1 MRRAIV
7 LLAAL
12 AITAALAWLLLG
24 PSLRRET
31 PAPAPAAPVEAATP
45 ASKLASE
52 PIESAPAAQRE
63 EIAAPAQPP
72 QAAQDAHLIVLCRAK
87 ETGAPLAN
95 QDVHL
100 AGGDVRNG
108 AIPQASGAQGKL
120 NEIVTT
126 GADGR
131 AEFVLAAGIA
141 TQLSAYPKQRGGNAA
156 ARRELAALAP
166 GETREIVLEL
176 LTTNDARFCLRV
188 LSRETRQPIAAAE
201 VRGGP
206 SALETDADGRIDVP
220 CATWSILRLSILA
233 RGYAECAI
241 SAQAGHETPE
251 QALVILLDRS
261 CTLVGHLKDG
271 GNGHY
276 VLQALTEGY
285 RLQEQDPSR
294 LTGAILDVDDRSWR
308 AEFDATGR
316 AEIQGLPPNA
326 PLRVSLF
333 DGHKPLVEL
342 PERVTIAPGATREVE
357 LRAASTCTLSG
368 IVRDDAGQPVPD
380 QTLWLLRCERGV
392 RLILQSYEEDELVA
406 RAKTGA
412 DGRFVMPKVSAGTW
426 RLGPEAK
433 FRKPEAEVAADAVAP
448 LAIVVEIAAG
458 ETTHEVELTVHRGL
472 TISGTVLDPDGKPAT
487 RFGVSGFA
495 PSTYI
500 GCNGRKDGSFVLG
513 PLPPGSFLLTAG
525 DHTGS
530 FADSE
535 RVRADTGAR
544 DVVLHLRRGGK
555 LAGRVVDARTGEG
568 AVASIAVS
576 IPADPKANIHM
587 PTSKPDGSFALQGML
602 PGTYALAATT
612 TDGRVGILRGVELP
626 EGGDVHDLVL
636 QLTPGARLRVRYDGA
651 QDVCSTQ
658 ILVDGVVVSTD
669 GVEKSTS
676 KTFAAPPGA
685 VSVRCRLN
693 PIGKT
698 FVREIALAAG
708 EERELVIKDE
718 D

>member
-1 MRRAIV
+1 MARKLA
-7 LLAAL
+7 LLALVLAL
-12 AITAALAWLLLG
+12 GLG
-24 PSLRRET
+24 WWFSQRTRE
-31 PAPAPAAPVEAATP
+31 APAPLPAAPDAPALP
-45 ASKLASE
+45 ASKIANE
-52 PIESAPAAQRE
+52 PIESAPSTKRE
-63 EIAAPAQPP
+63 EIAAPAEPAKP
-72 QAAQDAHLIVLCRAK
+72 AQVAHLVVICRAK
-87 ETGAPLAN
+87 ETGAPLAD
-95 QDVHL
+95 QDVQL
-100 AGGDVRNG
+100 AGGEVRHR

-120 NEIVTT
+120 NEIVST

-141 TQLSAYPKQRGGNAA
+141 TQLSVYPKQRGGNAA
-156 ARRELAALAP
+156 GRRELAAFAP

-176 LTTNDARFCLRV
+176 LTTNDAHLCLRV
-188 LSRETRQPIAAAE
+188 LAHESKQPIAAAE
-201 VRGGP
+201 VRGGR

-220 CATWSILRLSILA
+220 YATWSILRLSILA
-233 RGYAECAI
+233 RGYAECVI
-241 SAQAGHETPE
+241 RAQAGHETPE
-251 QALVILLDRS
+251 QALVIELDRS
-261 CTLVGHLKDG
+261 CTLIGRLLDG
-271 GNGHY
+271 GSGHH
-276 VLQALTEGY
+276 VLQARTEGY

-294 LTGAILDVDDRSWR
+294 LTGAILDTEDRSWR
-308 AEFDATGR
+308 AEFDPTGR

-342 PERVTIAPGATREVE
+342 PERVTIPPGATREVE

-368 IVRDDAGQPVPD
+368 IVRDDAGQPVAD
-380 QTLWLLRCERGV
+380 QTLWLLRSERGV
-392 RLILQSYEEDELVA
+392 RLILQSYEEDQLVA

-412 DGRFVMPKVSAGTW
+412 DGRFTMPKVSAGTW
-426 RLGPEAK
+426 RLGPQPV
-433 FRKPEAEVAADAVAP
+433 FRKPEADVAADAVAP
-448 LAIVVEIAAG
+448 LAMLVEIAAG

-472 TISGTVLDPDGKPAT
+472 TIRGTVLDPDGKPAT

-495 PSTYI
+495 PSVYVA
-500 GCNGRKDGSFVLG
+500 CQGRKDGTFVLG
-513 PLPPGSFLLTAG
+513 PLPPGSFLLDAG

-535 RVRADTGAR
+535 RVRAETGAR
-544 DVVLHLRRGGK
+544 DVVLRLRRVGT

-576 IPADPKANIHM
+576 IPADPTANIHM
-587 PTSKPDGSFALQGML
+587 PTSKPDGSFALTGML

-612 TDGRVGILRGVELP
+612 TDGRVGILRGVELTA
-626 EGGDVHDLVL
+626 GGDVQDLVL
-636 QLTPGARLRVRYDGA
+636 QISAGARLRVRYDGT
-651 QDVCSTQ
+651 QEVCSAQ
-658 ILVDGVVVSTD
+658 VLVDGIVVATG

-698 FVREIALAAG
+698 FVRELTLQAG
-708 EERELVIKDE
+708 EEREFVIKDE